1 MGEGGYLLFQAL
13 FRLLCVSRLKNRVRF
28 WFSCFILIT
37 CCFSFIPL
45 YFIGKAH
52 LEGEVILQLQQTTD
66 LQYTFIEQWLEKR
79 ASNIRNLAN
88 LPLEKSTQ
96 KEKMI
101 EAFHNFV
108 RTHQEFHTVVFVN
121 RQGIVEVDTLST
133 ASIGTSVAD
142 AIYFQEAKQGNEYI
156 TDVFKGNV
164 SSQPVIIFSSPV
176 HNNNNEFQGVVSG
189 VVKLTNI
196 EKLMD
201 TINFGH
207 KGETYLVINKR
218 EAYSSLFSIAL
229 GMIGIIFLSIW
240 ISFYIALQLPRR
252 LEEGEER
259 FRLLAEHS
267 SDMITIHDMNG
278 VYQYVSPASTRL
290 LGYHHEELIGK
301 VPYDFMHPDDRKST
315 REKLINLLN
324 TDYELTT
331 FRIRAKDGHYVWF
344 ETTLKSIKDQEGKIQ
359 EVIAVSRNITDRKKM
374 ELELKQSNEHLQYL
388 SSIDSVTGIANRR
401 YFKENFE
408 QEWKRAIQ
416 ESTPISIILLDIDC
430 FKAYNDT
437 YGHQSGDHSLK
448 QVSKTLESTLH
459 GSHDLV
465 ARYGGEEF
473 IIVLPDTDRNEAFI
487 KAEELRS
494 NVEALQIP
502 HKTSPIS
509 HYVTISVGVSTMTPS
524 FHQSADILIKEA
536 DKALYAAKSEGRNQV
551 KAGDNL

>member
-1 MGEGGYLLFQAL
+1 MFQAL

-52 LEGEVILQLQQTTD
+52 LEGEVVLQLQQTTD
-66 LQYTFIEQWLEKR
+66 LEYTFIEQWLEKR
-79 ASNIRNLAN
+79 ASNIHNLAN
-88 LPLEKSTQ
+88 LS
-96 KEKMI
+96 
-101 EAFHNFV
+101 
-108 RTHQEFHTVVFVN
+108 
-121 RQGIVEVDTLST
+121 
-133 ASIGTSVAD
+133 
-142 AIYFQEAKQGNEYI
+142 Y
-156 TDVFKGNV
+156 
-164 SSQPVIIFSSPV
+164 
-176 HNNNNEFQGVVSG
+176 
-189 VVKLTNI
+189 
-196 EKLMD
+196 
-201 TINFGH
+201 
-207 KGETYLVINKR
+207 
-218 EAYSSLFSIAL
+218 LFSIAL

-278 VYQYVSPASTRL
+278 VYQYVSPASRRL
-290 LGYHHEELIGK
+290 LGYHHEELLGK

-502 HKTSPIS
+502 HETSPIG